1 MPFQFNQRKPI
12 KEWKLLDTFQWKV
25 LQAVANIDGKD
36 RGTPEGT
43 WVPDGGIVTPCVY
56 YLYGAKI
63 HKSSVWE
70 KSKQSEKNLT
80 FKKAR
85 I

>member
-1 MPFQFNQRKPI
+1 MPFQFNQRKPV

-25 LQAVANIDGKD
+25 LQALANIDGKD
-36 RGTPEGT
+36 RGRPKGT
-43 WVPDGGIVTPCVY
+43 WVSGGGIVTPCVC

-63 HKSSVWE
+63 LESSVWE
-70 KSKQSEKNLT
+70 KIKQNEKDLT